1 MIIIQPY
8 GWQPLT
14 RPYLI
19 KEATIVKGVE
29 EGDWTVDMEG
39 GDQIEGE
46 TKCCKKIAVP
56 FSFYFLFFLS
66 FLGAKRKLNK

>member
-39 GDQIEGE
+39 GDQIEGGDE
-46 TKCCKKIAVP
+46 VLQEDCSPFFILFP
-56 FSFYFLFFLS
+56 LFSFFF
-66 FLGAKRKLNK
+66 GCKEKIK